1 MKEEIEDYINRII
14 KESDIP
20 IYGITICERGKEVD
34 TFSISIGKE
43 RVVRNFKLYNA
54 NNGVAIEKI
63 TDGKEGNGLILP
75 SMPLGYVIYKRARKS
90 HVGGG
95 RVIRVNKGFIR
106 LFFTHD
112 IYFLSG
118 KRRFQIEN
126 AELRFK
132 EKVKAAKKVKD
143 IKSVMKE
150 HENATLPLKVR
161 TILELIEEQFTVERA
176 EVFNKLNIKIQD
188 AVFNISS
195 IKSARKLL
203 EEAYTDKRKNL
214 WFEAIDFAIKT
225 LEKKRDNIF
234 DNIMNG
240 LDSPKYPKKLTQ
252 INERLS
258 LVNELME
265 KVKEDNQNNL
275 NSH

>member
-1 MKEEIEDYINRII
+1 MKEDLEDYINRII
-14 KESDIP
+14 NKSEIP

-34 TFSISIGKE
+34 TFSISNGKE
-43 RVVRNFKLYNA
+43 KIIRNFKIYDTDY
-54 NNGVAIEKI
+54 GTVIEKVV
-63 TDGKEGNGLILP
+63 DGKLGNGLILP
-75 SMPLGYVIYKRARKS
+75 TMPQGYVIYKRARKS
-90 HVGGG
+90 HIGGG
-95 RVIRVNKGFIR
+95 RVIRVNKAFIR
-106 LFFTHD
+106 LFFSSV

-118 KRRFQIEN
+118 GRRYQIEE
-126 AELRFK
+126 ADLRFK
-132 EKVKAAKKVKD
+132 EKVKMAKKVKD
-143 IKSVMKE
+143 IKKVMKA

-161 TILELIEEQFTVERA
+161 TLLELIEEQFTVERA

-203 EEAYTDKRKNL
+203 EEAYTTKRINL
-214 WFEAIDFAIKT
+214 WFETIDFAIKA

-240 LDSPKYPKKLTQ
+240 YDSPKYPKKLTQ
-252 INERLS
+252 INGRLS
-258 LVNELME
+258 LVKELME

-275 NSH
+275 NSY